1 MNRGKCKA
9 CWAATLCPI
18 CIAQLIQD
26 GKVAYPEDERC
37 ITIRQN
43 SRILIE
49 TLFILSSKYPRTFD
63 AIQEMFSV
71 STDASLDEFITQQE
85 FGIK

>member
-1 MNRGKCKA
+1 MCSSDL
-9 CWAATLCPI
+9 WAATLCPI

-26 GKVAYPEDERC
+26 GKVGYPEDERC
-37 ITIRQN
+37 IAIKQN

-49 TLFILSSKYPRTFD
+49 ILFILSSKYPRTFN
-63 AIQEMFSV
+63 AIQEIFSV

-85 FGIK
+85 FEIE